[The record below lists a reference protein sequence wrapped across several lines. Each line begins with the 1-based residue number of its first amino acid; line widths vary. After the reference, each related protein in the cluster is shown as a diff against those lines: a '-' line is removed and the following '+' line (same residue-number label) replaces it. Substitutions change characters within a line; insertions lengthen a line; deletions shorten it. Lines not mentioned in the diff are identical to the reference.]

1 MLNKEKIVKRITK
14 CKFAYHRTIMKLD
27 IKYIEVSVRGIERIK
42 RKKRR

>member
-14 CKFAYHRTIMKLD
+14 CKFPHNRTLMKLD
-27 IKYIEVSVRGIERIK
+27 IKYTEVSVRGIERIK